1 MPGQGPDRLG
11 LRNVPETNLVVL
23 GSRDN
28 LKAVRRRRKAQDLP
42 LVAFEATDLLAGRG
56 VPEADALVRSRSR
69 DDGSVEK
76 ELGAVYGS
84 GMPFQ
89 LQKDIRRRL
98 AGGETRAQI
107 LDAYVAQHGKRVL
120 AQPPAEGIARVL
132 YVVPPVALVLT
143 AALVVVVVRRFTA
156 SRTAQAP
163 VACSPPVPVA
173 ERYGAALDEELR
185 DLD

>member
-1 MPGQGPDRLG
+1 MTRLLGPLM
-11 LRNVPETNLVVL
+11 VVII
-23 GSRDN
+23 
-28 LKAVRRRRKAQDLP
+28 
-42 LVAFEATDLLAGRG
+42 
-56 VPEADALVRSRSR
+56 ALTT
-69 DDGSVEK
+69 G
-76 ELGAVYGS
+76 GAVAGS
-84 GMPFQ
+84 DIEGRARELDAMLIAPCCFSQ
-89 LQKDIRRRL
+89 QVSVHHSAAADHVRQDIRKRL
-98 AGGETRAQI
+98 AAGETREQI

-120 AQPPAEGIARVL
+120 AQPPAEGMARVL

-156 SRTAQAP
+156 SRAAQAP